1 MRFTMLFANATI
13 ADAAA
18 PLKED
23 AAGATLALFLLV
35 VLAAAWLGLRTFV
48 RSLRARKTERTVGAS
63 FTDYALEAL
72 VNAAKVDGRVN
83 DEERRA
89 VARAIG
95 DLAGPT
101 YTGPVVEAAFT
112 KARLTKD
119 DLVAYLAQRS
129 KLFSRDQKVA
139 LLKALLSVF
148 VADGNFDEREHAALV
163 DYTEAI
169 GFDRRGAPDMLR
181 GLTRDFAK
189 GNIT

>member
-1 MRFTMLFANATI
+1 MGLGTLFAGATI
-13 ADAAA
+13 AGAAA

-35 VLAAAWLGLRTFV
+35 VLGAGWLALRTFV
-48 RSLRARKTERTVGAS
+48 RSLRARKAERAVGAS
-63 FTDYALEAL
+63 FTEFALEAL

-83 DEERRA
+83 DHERHA
-89 VARAIG
+89 IARAIG
-95 DLAGPT
+95 ELAGPT
-101 YTGPVVEAAFT
+101 YTGQVVENTFA
-112 KARLTKD
+112 KAKLTKNE
-119 DLVAYLAQRS
+119 LVAYLAAKS

-148 VADGNFDEREHAALV
+148 VADGRFDEREHAALV

-169 GFDRRGAPDMLR
+169 GFDRRGAPDLLR
-181 GLTRDFAK
+181 GLTRDFAR